1 MGNEDFRDRFFSY
14 ETDNVGQG
22 NVGMRAV
29 TIEAI
34 ALTPFEEQKV
44 IIDELE
50 RSFSMA
56 DRICTQVNE
65 DLKRADRLRQSILKK
80 AFSGKLLPSAD
91 EYEKEISHEL
101 PMAAEA
107 VASYGTES

>member
-1 MGNEDFRDRFFSY
+1 MGNEDFRDRFFSH
-14 ETDNVGQG
+14 ETGNVGQG

-34 ALTPFEEQKV
+34 ALPPFEEQKV

-80 AFSGKLLPSAD
+80 AFSGQLLPSAD
-91 EYEKEISHEL
+91 EPEGESINEM
-101 PMAAEA
+101 PMAAETVTPYDA
-107 VASYGTES
+107 ES

>member
-1 MGNEDFRDRFFSY
+1 MGNEDFRDRFFSH
-14 ETDNVGQG
+14 ETGNVGQG

-65 DLKRADRLRQSILKK
+65 DLK
-80 AFSGKLLPSAD
+80 
-91 EYEKEISHEL
+91 
-101 PMAAEA
+101 
-107 VASYGTES
+107 